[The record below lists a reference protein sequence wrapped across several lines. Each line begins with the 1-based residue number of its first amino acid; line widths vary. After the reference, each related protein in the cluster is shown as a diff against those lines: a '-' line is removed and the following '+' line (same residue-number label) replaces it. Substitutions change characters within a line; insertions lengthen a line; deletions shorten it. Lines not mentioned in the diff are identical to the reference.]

1 MQINEK
7 LSIINEKLPRGSYS
21 IISKKKGIRI
31 NTISDVFQ
39 GRTKNPELKTLQKI
53 IPIAKEIINETNK
66 LLEI

>member
-21 IISKKKGIRI
+21 IISKKTGIRI

-39 GRTKNPELKTLQKI
+39 GRTKNPEPYRKLFLLQK
-53 IPIAKEIINETNK
+53 K
-66 LLEI
+66 